1 MNVYDFDKTI
11 FYPDSSY
18 TFVRFC
24 LRHYTR
30 AVMYSLPKIAV
41 GAYNYAVGKTGKAGL
56 KSGIFSF
63 LSRIDNIDCVVE
75 EFWNANSYRIGQ
87 WYIDHKRE
95 DDIIISAS
103 PEFLLR
109 PIADKLGVT
118 LICTPMDKATGL
130 IFGENC
136 WGEEKVRRFC
146 ELYPDAHIDSFY
158 SDSLSDTPMAMLAD
172 NAFIVDNGQVSPWPR
187 INK

>member
-1 MNVYDFDKTI
+1 MNVYDFDRTI
-11 FYPDSSY
+11 FFPDSSY
-18 TFVRFC
+18 TFVKYC
-24 LRHYTR
+24 LRHYPR
-30 AVMYSLPKIAV
+30 AVIHSLPKIAA
-41 GAYNYAVGKTGKAGL
+41 GSYNYAVGKTNKAGL

-63 LSRIDNIDCVVE
+63 LSKIDNIDCVVE
-75 EFWNANSYRIGQ
+75 EFWNDNFCRIGQ
-87 WYIDHKRE
+87 WYLDLKSE
-95 DDIIISAS
+95 NDIIVSAS

-109 PIADKLGVT
+109 PIAQKLGVG

-130 IFGENC
+130 VFGENC

-146 ELYPDAHIDSFY
+146 EHYPEAHIDNFY

-172 NAFIVDNGQVSPWPR
+172 KAFIVDNGQVSPWPR